1 MHPPTT
7 INPADASRKADNP
20 GAEGH
25 AVKTAGPPVGPTTT
39 KKRSRTAKNNEL
51 RSKKAKTSGPREDK
65 SKGDEVG
72 MQSALNT
79 QVDGDHS
86 A

>member
-7 INPADASRKADNP
+7 INPADASRNP
-20 GAEGH
+20 GTEGH
-25 AVKTAGPPVGPTTT
+25 AVEAAGPTVGATTS

-51 RSKKAKTSGPREDK
+51 WSKKAKTSGPREDK
-65 SKGDEVG
+65 SKSDEVG

>member
-7 INPADASRKADNP
+7 INPADASRKADNV
-20 GAEGH
+20 E
-25 AVKTAGPPVGPTTT
+25 TAGPPVGATTS

-51 RSKKAKTSGPREDK
+51 RPKKAKTSGPREDK

-72 MQSALNT
+72 MQSALKT
-79 QVDGDHS
+79 QVDGDYS